1 MRMDAESNLNDVA
14 ISYPQVVRRFS
25 KELGT
30 IYEKLEINVQI
41 LSLLEGLVLG
51 RMRFNQQDN

>member
-1 MRMDAESNLNDVA
+1 MRIDAESNLNAVA

-30 IYEKLEINVQI
+30 YLQKVGGQRP
-41 LSLLEGLVLG
+41 SFKSTG
-51 RMRFNQQDN
+51 RPCPWPDEF